1 MNIAILGAGAMGCL
15 FGGRLAESGHRVT
28 LVDIR
33 SDVIDA
39 IGRHGL
45 AIEDSAGTRTVRLP
59 AQLPTARAGGPAE
72 LIILFT
78 KAQHSAA
85 AVAAAA
91 ASGWLGGDTCV
102 MTLQNGIGVVDE
114 LRARVDPQR
123 IAVGTTTVPSDAVAP
138 GRIRTLG
145 AGTTRIMAAAA
156 GGGERMRG
164 IAAALSAAGLVCS
177 ITDDVW
183 PAIWE
188 KLAFHVAMNAL
199 AAVTRLPVGQIG
211 ATPDGRWLADAVV
224 EEVIGVARRK
234 AIAANLDAVRAT
246 LAMAFRDHADHQP
259 SMLQDVL
266 AGRTTEIDYLNGAV
280 VREAEALGM
289 AVPVTATLWRLVRMR
304 EPGA

>member
-1 MNIAILGAGAMGCL
+1 
-15 FGGRLAESGHRVT
+15 
-28 LVDIR
+28 
-33 SDVIDA
+33 
-39 IGRHGL
+39 
-45 AIEDSAGTRTVRLP
+45 
-59 AQLPTARAGGPAE
+59 
-72 LIILFT
+72 
-78 KAQHSAA
+78 
-85 AVAAAA
+85 
-91 ASGWLGGDTCV
+91 
-102 MTLQNGIGVVDE
+102 
-114 LRARVDPQR
+114 
-123 IAVGTTTVPSDAVAP
+123 
-138 GRIRTLG
+138 
-145 AGTTRIMAAAA
+145 
-156 GGGERMRG
+156 
-164 IAAALSAAGLVCS
+164 
-177 ITDDVW
+177 
-183 PAIWE
+183 
-188 KLAFHVAMNAL
+188 MNAL

>member
-1 MNIAILGAGAMGCL
+1 MNITVLGAGAMGCL
-15 FGGRLAESGHRVT
+15 FGGRMAEAGHRVT

-39 IGRHGL
+39 IGRNGL
-45 AIEDSAGTRTVRLP
+45 VIEDSAGTRTVRVP
-59 AQLPTARAGGPAE
+59 ARRPTGGSDGNGPAD
-72 LIILFT
+72 LVVLFT

-85 AVAAAA
+85 AVAAA
-91 ASGWLGGDTCV
+91 SGSLGSDTWV

-114 LRARVDPQR
+114 LSTRVDPQR
-123 IAVGTTTVPSDAVAP
+123 IIVGTTTVPSDAVAP
-138 GRIRTLG
+138 GRVRSLG
-145 AGTTRIMAAAA
+145 AGTTRIMAVA
-156 GGGERMRG
+156 GAGERVRD
-164 IAAALSAAGLVCS
+164 IASALSAAGLVCS
-177 ITDDVW
+177 VTDDVW

-188 KLAFHVAMNAL
+188 KLAFNAAMNAL

-224 EEVIGVARRK
+224 QEVIGVARRK
-234 AIAANLDAVRAT
+234 AIAADLDAVRAAV
-246 LAMAFRDHADHQP
+246 AMAFRDHADHQP

-289 AVPVTATLWRLVRMR
+289 AVPVTAALWRLVRMR